1 MNTKEDYKPLLERVF
16 GDDIDIVRARIENRQ
31 ESAIDKALS
40 DAGID
45 PDALVERALKQIE
58 LPEHSGDLEAPAP
71 LRVYDL
77 TDEEFEQ
84 LDEEEIDFYLESHGV
99 EVLAMLERVESSV
112 RAPVSDLE
120 HEPTIDQL
128 DLVGVAAAKISPDD
142 ITPVAQVKT
151 FRPFRPAMAAGLA
164 GLVLVAGI
172 SYYMANN
179 RVFGPFGEPSEV
191 AATSPLIAD
200 DSGLASDA
208 LLVVAKNEL
217 NSDAVN
223 VESSVPSADTSLAM
237 TAASIDTEDMSSSM
251 DIQLAS
257 NAVEFAISENS
268 ETQLQALLAAEE
280 DKQSISQNLFS
291 GEGTVSNVA
300 AASLRVTD
308 GSMVDRLEKTREFT
322 FERGDTLS
330 HGMMEYGLPLELQ
343 SKLGSRL
350 QVVFRPGDKA
360 VFHFSG
366 DKFARLDLILEQGKK
381 ITINRNLIMHV
392 QEVGEPEILLVSG
405 EIKGSLNASFA
416 GAMNANAAWRIEQL
430 LKRENVP
437 FTSLPKGTTYEIL
450 IERMVIP
457 GSDVVRYGRVKYV
470 HINTHLGRQYTF
482 GSKAA
487 QALLYSTYDDMSLT

>member
-1 MNTKEDYKPLLERVF
+1 MNTNTKEDYKPLLERVF
-16 GDDIDIVRARIENRQ
+16 GDDMIDVVRERIENRQ
-31 ESAIDKALS
+31 ERVIDERLS
-40 DAGID
+40 DAGVD
-45 PDALVERALKQIE
+45 PDALVKRALKTIE
-58 LPEHSGDLEAPAP
+58 LPERADDLEVAAP

-84 LDEEEIDFYLESHGV
+84 LDEEEIDAYLEAHGV
-99 EVLAMLERVESSV
+99 DVLAMLERTEPWV
-112 RAPVSDLE
+112 RMPE
-120 HEPTIDQL
+120 PGPEPTVDQL
-128 DLVGVAAAKISPDD
+128 DLVGVAASQAVPDY
-142 ITPVAQVKT
+142 IKPVATIKT
-151 FRPFRPAMAAGLA
+151 FRPFRPAMAAGMA

-172 SYYMANN
+172 TYFMATD

-208 LLVVAKNEL
+208 LLVVAMNDLK
-217 NSDAVN
+217 SDAVN
-223 VESSVPSADTSLAM
+223 VESSVPSAETSLAM

-251 DIQLAS
+251 ERQLAS
-257 NAVEFAISENS
+257 NAVETAMLESAES
-268 ETQLQALLAAEE
+268 QLEVLLAEE
-280 DKQSISQNLFS
+280 EATQPISKNLFS
-291 GEGTVSNVA
+291 GEGN
-300 AASLRVTD
+300 ASSVTAVLTATD

-366 DKFARLDLILEQGKK
+366 DKFDRLDLILEQGKK

-416 GAMNANAAWRIEQL
+416 DAMNANAAWRIEQL

-482 GSKAA
+482 GTMAD
-487 QALLYSTYDDMSLT
+487 QAYFMRLPEGIMLS

>member
-1 MNTKEDYKPLLERVF
+1 MNTKEDYQPLLERVF

-31 ESAIDKALS
+31 ERAIDKALS
-40 DAGID
+40 DAGVD

-58 LPEHSGDLEAPAP
+58 LPEQSGDLESPAP

-84 LDEEEIDFYLESHGV
+84 LDETEIDFFLEAHGV
-99 EVLAMLERVESSV
+99 DVVAMLERTEPWV
-112 RAPVSDLE
+112 RMPE
-120 HEPTIDQL
+120 PGPEPEPTMDQL
-128 DLVGVAAAKISPDD
+128 DLIGTAAAKIGPDD
-142 ITPVAQVKT
+142 IVPVAQIKT
-151 FRPFRPAMAAGLA
+151 FRSFRPAMAAGLA

-172 SYYMANN
+172 SYFMATD
-179 RVFGPFGEPSEV
+179 RVFDPFGAPSEV
-191 AATSPLIAD
+191 AATSSLIAD
-200 DSGLASDA
+200 DAGSADDA
-208 LLVVAKNEL
+208 PLVVAMNDP
-217 NSDAVN
+217 NSSDVAN
-223 VESSVPSADTSLAM
+223 AM
-237 TAASIDTEDMSSSM
+237 TAVSVEAEATSSSL
-251 DIQLAS
+251 DLQLAS
-257 NAVEFAISENS
+257 NAVETGMLESAES
-268 ETQLQALLAAEE
+268 QLQVLLAQEE
-280 DKQSISQNLFS
+280 ATQSISQNLFS
-291 GEGTVSNVA
+291 GEGNASSIA
-300 AASLRVTD
+300 AVLTATD
-308 GSMVDRLEKTREFT
+308 GSMGDRLGKTREFI

-366 DKFARLDLILEQGKK
+366 DQFDRLDLILEQGKK

-416 GAMNANAAWRIEQL
+416 GAMNANTAWRIEQL

-482 GSKAA
+482 GTMAD
-487 QALLYSTYDDMSLT
+487 QAYFMRPFEGIMLS

>member
-84 LDEEEIDFYLESHGV
+84 LDEEEIDFYLEAHGV

-128 DLVGVAAAKISPDD
+128 DLVDVGAAEIGMDD

-151 FRPFRPAMAAGLA
+151 FRPFRPAMAAGVA

-223 VESSVPSADTSLAM
+223 VESSVPSAETSLAM

-268 ETQLQALLAAEE
+268 ETQLQALLVAEE

-291 GEGTVSNVA
+291 GEGNASSDVA
-300 AASLRVTD
+300 VLTATD
-308 GSMVDRLEKTREFT
+308 GSMVDRLGKTREFT

-487 QALLYSTYDDMSLT
+487 QAYFMRPLEGILLS

>member
-58 LPEHSGDLEAPAP
+58 LPELSGDLEAPAP

-84 LDEEEIDFYLESHGV
+84 LDEEEIDFYLEAHGV

-128 DLVGVAAAKISPDD
+128 DLVGVAAAEIGPDD

-208 LLVVAKNEL
+208 LLVVAKNGL

-223 VESSVPSADTSLAM
+223 VESSVPSVETSLAM

-251 DIQLAS
+251 ESQLAS
-257 NAVEFAISENS
+257 NSVETAMLESAES
-268 ETQLQALLAAEE
+268 QLEVLLAEE
-280 DKQSISQNLFS
+280 EVTQPISQNLFS
-291 GEGTVSNVA
+291 GEGNASSVA
-300 AASLRVTD
+300 AVLTATD

-482 GSKAA
+482 GTMAD
-487 QALLYSTYDDMSLT
+487 QAYFMRPLEGIMLS

>member
-84 LDEEEIDFYLESHGV
+84 LDEEEIDFYLEAHGV

-128 DLVGVAAAKISPDD
+128 DLVGVAAAEIGPDD

-151 FRPFRPAMAAGLA
+151 FRLFRPAMAAGLA

-223 VESSVPSADTSLAM
+223 VESSVPSAETSLAM
-237 TAASIDTEDMSSSM
+237 TAASIDIEEMSSSM
-251 DIQLAS
+251 ERQLAS
-257 NAVEFAISENS
+257 NSVETAMLASAES
-268 ETQLQALLAAEE
+268 QLEVLLAEE
-280 DKQSISQNLFS
+280 EVTQPISQNLFS

-366 DKFARLDLILEQGKK
+366 DKFDRLDLILEQGKK

-482 GSKAA
+482 GTMAD
-487 QALLYSTYDDMSLT
+487 QAYFMRPLEGIMLS

>member
-31 ESAIDKALS
+31 ERAIDKVLS

-45 PDALVERALKQIE
+45 SDALVERALKQIE
-58 LPEHSGDLEAPAP
+58 LPERSGDLEAPAP

-151 FRPFRPAMAAGLA
+151 FRPFRPAMAAGMA

-172 SYYMANN
+172 SYFMANN
-179 RVFGPFGEPSEV
+179 RVFDSFGEPSEV
-191 AATSPLIAD
+191 AATSSLIAD
-200 DSGLASDA
+200 DSGLERDA
-208 LLVVAKNEL
+208 PLVVAMNDPNRSEVA
-217 NSDAVN
+217 N
-223 VESSVPSADTSLAM
+223 AM
-237 TAASIDTEDMSSSM
+237 TAASVEIEAASSSLELK
-251 DIQLAS
+251 LAS
-257 NAVEFAISENS
+257 NAVERATA
-268 ETQLQALLAAEE
+268 ETAEVELLALLAAENT
-280 DKQSISQNLFS
+280 KQANTQAFS
-291 GEGTVSNVA
+291 SGNSNATLVA
-300 AASLRVTD
+300 AALSVTD
-308 GSMVDRLEKTREFT
+308 EVSVLDVSTNKREFT

-330 HGMMEYGLPLELQ
+330 HGMMEQGVPLDFQ
-343 SKLGSRL
+343 SRLARNL

-360 VFHFSG
+360 VFYFL
-366 DKFARLDLILEQGKK
+366 DDEFERLELILDQGKM
-381 ITINRNLIMHV
+381 ITINRNLNMET
-392 QEVGEPEILLVSG
+392 QEVGKPTILLVSG
-405 EIKGSLNASFA
+405 RIKGSLNASFVEA
-416 GAMNANAAWRIEQL
+416 LDANAAWRIEQV

-437 FTSLPKGTTYEIL
+437 FTTLPKGTTFEVEI
-450 IERMVIP
+450 EQMVIV
-457 GSDVVRYGRVKYV
+457 GSDVVRYGTVKYV
-470 HINTHLGRQYTF
+470 HINTGTRQYTV

-487 QALLYSTYDDMSLT
+487 QAYLTPFSAEFTFS

>member
-58 LPEHSGDLEAPAP
+58 LPERSGDLEAPAP

-128 DLVGVAAAKISPDD
+128 DLVGVAAAEIGPDD

-151 FRPFRPAMAAGLA
+151 FRPFRPAMAAGVA

-223 VESSVPSADTSLAM
+223 VESSVPSAETSLAM
-237 TAASIDTEDMSSSM
+237 TAASIDIEEMSSSM
-251 DIQLAS
+251 ERQLAS
-257 NAVEFAISENS
+257 NSVETAMLASAES
-268 ETQLQALLAAEE
+268 QLEVLLAEE
-280 DKQSISQNLFS
+280 EVTQPISQNLFS
-291 GEGTVSNVA
+291 GEGNASSVA
-300 AASLRVTD
+300 AVLTATD

-405 EIKGSLNASFA
+405 EIKGSLNAYFA
-416 GAMNANAAWRIEQL
+416 DAMNANAAWRIEQL

-482 GSKAA
+482 GTMAD
-487 QALLYSTYDDMSLT
+487 QAYFMRPLEGILLS

>member
-128 DLVGVAAAKISPDD
+128 DLVGAAAAKIGPDD

-151 FRPFRPAMAAGLA
+151 FRPFRPAMAAGVA

-191 AATSPLIAD
+191 AATSPLIDD
-200 DSGLASDA
+200 DSGLESDA

-223 VESSVPSADTSLAM
+223 VESSVPSAETSLAM

-251 DIQLAS
+251 ERQLAS
-257 NAVEFAISENS
+257 NSVETAMLASAES
-268 ETQLQALLAAEE
+268 QLEVLLAEE
-280 DKQSISQNLFS
+280 EVTQPISQNLFS
-291 GEGTVSNVA
+291 GEGNASSVA
-300 AASLRVTD
+300 AVLTATD

-416 GAMNANAAWRIEQL
+416 DAMNANAAWRIEQL

-482 GSKAA
+482 GTMAD
-487 QALLYSTYDDMSLT
+487 QAYFMRPLEGIMLS

>member
-128 DLVGVAAAKISPDD
+128 DLVGVAAAEIGPDD

-223 VESSVPSADTSLAM
+223 VESSVPSVETSLAM

-251 DIQLAS
+251 ERQLAS
-257 NAVEFAISENS
+257 NAVETAMLASAES
-268 ETQLQALLAAEE
+268 QLEVLLAEE
-280 DKQSISQNLFS
+280 EVTQPISQNLFS
-291 GEGTVSNVA
+291 GEGNTSSVA
-300 AASLRVTD
+300 AVLTATD
-308 GSMVDRLEKTREFT
+308 GSMVDRLGKTREFT

-482 GSKAA
+482 GTMAD
-487 QALLYSTYDDMSLT
+487 QAYFMRPLEGIMLS

>member
-128 DLVGVAAAKISPDD
+128 DLVGVAAAEIGPDD

-151 FRPFRPAMAAGLA
+151 FRPFRPAMAAGVA

-223 VESSVPSADTSLAM
+223 VESSVPSAETSLAM

-251 DIQLAS
+251 ERQLAS
-257 NAVEFAISENS
+257 NSA
-268 ETQLQALLAAEE
+268 ETAMLESAESQLEVLLAEE
-280 DKQSISQNLFS
+280 EATQPISKNLFS
-291 GEGTVSNVA
+291 GEGNAFSVA
-300 AASLRVTD
+300 AVLTATD

-416 GAMNANAAWRIEQL
+416 DAMNANAAWRIEQL

-487 QALLYSTYDDMSLT
+487 QAYFMRPLEGIMLS

>member
-58 LPEHSGDLEAPAP
+58 LPEYSGDLEAPAP

-128 DLVGVAAAKISPDD
+128 DLVGVAAAEIGPDD

-179 RVFGPFGEPSEV
+179 RVFGPFGESSEV

-223 VESSVPSADTSLAM
+223 VESSVPSAETSLAM
-237 TAASIDTEDMSSSM
+237 TAASIDIEEMSSSM
-251 DIQLAS
+251 ERQLAS
-257 NAVEFAISENS
+257 NSVETAMLASAES
-268 ETQLQALLAAEE
+268 QLEVLLAEE
-280 DKQSISQNLFS
+280 EATQPISQNLFS
-291 GEGTVSNVA
+291 GEGNTSSVA
-300 AASLRVTD
+300 AVLTATD
-308 GSMVDRLEKTREFT
+308 GSMVDRLGKTREFT

-366 DKFARLDLILEQGKK
+366 DRFDRLDLILEQGKK

-416 GAMNANAAWRIEQL
+416 DAMNANAAWRIEQL
-430 LKRENVP
+430 LKREKVP

-482 GSKAA
+482 GTMAD
-487 QALLYSTYDDMSLT
+487 QAYFMRLPEGITLS

>member
-84 LDEEEIDFYLESHGV
+84 LDEEEIDFYLEAHGV

-120 HEPTIDQL
+120 YEPTIDQL
-128 DLVGVAAAKISPDD
+128 DLVGVAAAEIGPDD
-142 ITPVAQVKT
+142 ITPVAQVKP
-151 FRPFRPAMAAGLA
+151 FRPFRPAMAAGVA

-223 VESSVPSADTSLAM
+223 VESSVPSAETSLAM

-251 DIQLAS
+251 ERQLAS
-257 NAVEFAISENS
+257 NSVETAMLASAES
-268 ETQLQALLAAEE
+268 QLEVLLAEE
-280 DKQSISQNLFS
+280 EVTQPISQNLFS
-291 GEGTVSNVA
+291 GEGNASSVA
-300 AASLRVTD
+300 AVLTATD

-487 QALLYSTYDDMSLT
+487 QAYLTPFSAEFTFS

>member
-128 DLVGVAAAKISPDD
+128 DLVGVAAAEIGPDD

-151 FRPFRPAMAAGLA
+151 FRSFRPAMAAGLA

-172 SYYMANN
+172 SYFMATD
-179 RVFGPFGEPSEV
+179 RVFDPFSQSSEG
-191 AATSPLIAD
+191 AATSSLIAD
-200 DSGLASDA
+200 DAGLASDA
-208 LLVVAKNEL
+208 PLVVAKNEL

-223 VESSVPSADTSLAM
+223 VESSVPSAETSLAM

-268 ETQLQALLAAEE
+268 ETQLQALLAVEE

-291 GEGTVSNVA
+291 GEGNASSVA
-300 AASLRVTD
+300 AVLTATD

-366 DKFARLDLILEQGKK
+366 DKFDRLDLILEQGKK

-416 GAMNANAAWRIEQL
+416 DAMNANAAWRIEQL

-487 QALLYSTYDDMSLT
+487 QAYFMRPPEGIMLS

>member
-16 GDDIDIVRARIENRQ
+16 GDDIDVVRARIENRQ

-120 HEPTIDQL
+120 YEPTIDQL
-128 DLVGVAAAKISPDD
+128 DLVGVAAAEIGPDD

-223 VESSVPSADTSLAM
+223 VESSVPSAETSLAM

-251 DIQLAS
+251 ERQLAS
-257 NAVEFAISENS
+257 NAVETAMLESAES
-268 ETQLQALLAAEE
+268 QLEVLLAEE
-280 DKQSISQNLFS
+280 EATQPISKNLFS
-291 GEGTVSNVA
+291 GEGNASSVA
-300 AASLRVTD
+300 AVLTATD

-416 GAMNANAAWRIEQL
+416 GAMNANAAWRIEQI

-482 GSKAA
+482 GTKAA
-487 QALLYSTYDDMSLT
+487 QAYFMRPLEGIMLS

>member
-84 LDEEEIDFYLESHGV
+84 LDEEEIDFYLEAHGV

-128 DLVGVAAAKISPDD
+128 DLVGVAAAEIGPDD

-151 FRPFRPAMAAGLA
+151 FRPFRPAMAAGVA

-223 VESSVPSADTSLAM
+223 VESSVPSAETSLAM
-237 TAASIDTEDMSSSM
+237 TAASIDIEEMSSSM
-251 DIQLAS
+251 ERQLAS
-257 NAVEFAISENS
+257 NSVETAMLSSAES
-268 ETQLQALLAAEE
+268 QLEVLLAEE
-280 DKQSISQNLFS
+280 EVTQPISQNLFS
-291 GEGTVSNVA
+291 GEGN
-300 AASLRVTD
+300 ASSVTAVLTATD

-482 GSKAA
+482 GTMAD
-487 QALLYSTYDDMSLT
+487 QAYFMRPPEGIMLS

>member
-84 LDEEEIDFYLESHGV
+84 LDEEEIDFYLEAHGI

-128 DLVGVAAAKISPDD
+128 DLVGGAAAEIGPDD

-200 DSGLASDA
+200 DSGLASEA
-208 LLVVAKNEL
+208 LLAVAKNEL

-223 VESSVPSADTSLAM
+223 VESSVPSAETSLAM

-280 DKQSISQNLFS
+280 DKQSISQKLPS
-291 GEGTVSNVA
+291 GEGTASNVA
-300 AASLRVTD
+300 AVSLRVTD

-366 DKFARLDLILEQGKK
+366 DKFDRLDLILEQGKK

-487 QALLYSTYDDMSLT
+487 QAYFMRPLEGIMLS

>member
-1 MNTKEDYKPLLERVF
+1 
-16 GDDIDIVRARIENRQ
+16 
-31 ESAIDKALS
+31 
-40 DAGID
+40 
-45 PDALVERALKQIE
+45 
-58 LPEHSGDLEAPAP
+58 
-71 LRVYDL
+71 
-77 TDEEFEQ
+77 
-84 LDEEEIDFYLESHGV
+84 
-99 EVLAMLERVESSV
+99 
-112 RAPVSDLE
+112 
-120 HEPTIDQL
+120 
-128 DLVGVAAAKISPDD
+128 
-142 ITPVAQVKT
+142 
-151 FRPFRPAMAAGLA
+151 MAAGLA

-179 RVFGPFGEPSEV
+179 RVFGPFGGPSEV

-223 VESSVPSADTSLAM
+223 VESSVPSVETSLAM

-251 DIQLAS
+251 ERQLAS
-257 NAVEFAISENS
+257 NSVETAMLESAES
-268 ETQLQALLAAEE
+268 QLEVLLAEE
-280 DKQSISQNLFS
+280 EATQPISKNLFS
-291 GEGTVSNVA
+291 GEGN
-300 AASLRVTD
+300 ASSVTAVLTATD

-366 DKFARLDLILEQGKK
+366 DKFDRLDLILEQGKK

-487 QALLYSTYDDMSLT
+487 QAYFMRPLEGIMLS

>member
-128 DLVGVAAAKISPDD
+128 DLVGVAAAEIGPDD

-223 VESSVPSADTSLAM
+223 VESSVPSAETSLAM
-237 TAASIDTEDMSSSM
+237 TAASIDIEEMSSSM
-251 DIQLAS
+251 ERQLAS
-257 NAVEFAISENS
+257 NSVETAMLASAES
-268 ETQLQALLAAEE
+268 QLEVLLAEE
-280 DKQSISQNLFS
+280 EVTQPISQNLFS
-291 GEGTVSNVA
+291 GEGNASSVA
-300 AASLRVTD
+300 AVLTATD

-366 DKFARLDLILEQGKK
+366 DKFDRLDLILEQGKK

-482 GSKAA
+482 GTMAD
-487 QALLYSTYDDMSLT
+487 QASFMRLPEGITLS

>member
-84 LDEEEIDFYLESHGV
+84 LDEEEIDFYLEAHGV

-128 DLVGVAAAKISPDD
+128 DLVGVAAAEIGPDD

-223 VESSVPSADTSLAM
+223 VESSVPSAETSLAM

-251 DIQLAS
+251 ERQLAS

-291 GEGTVSNVA
+291 GEGNVSSVVA
-300 AASLRVTD
+300 VLTATD
-308 GSMVDRLEKTREFT
+308 GSMVDRLGKTREFT

-366 DKFARLDLILEQGKK
+366 DKFDRLDLILEQGKK

-482 GSKAA
+482 GTMAD
-487 QALLYSTYDDMSLT
+487 QANLISFSAEFTLS

>member
-84 LDEEEIDFYLESHGV
+84 LDEEEIDFYLEAHGV

-128 DLVGVAAAKISPDD
+128 DLVGVAAAEIGPDD

-208 LLVVAKNEL
+208 LLAVAKNEL

-223 VESSVPSADTSLAM
+223 VESSVPSAETSLAM
-237 TAASIDTEDMSSSM
+237 TAASIDIEEMSSSM
-251 DIQLAS
+251 ERQLAS
-257 NAVEFAISENS
+257 NSVETAMLASAES
-268 ETQLQALLAAEE
+268 QLEVLLAEE
-280 DKQSISQNLFS
+280 EVTQPISQNLFS
-291 GEGTVSNVA
+291 GEGNASSVA
-300 AASLRVTD
+300 AVLTATD

-366 DKFARLDLILEQGKK
+366 DKFDRLDLILEQGKK

-416 GAMNANAAWRIEQL
+416 DAMNANAAWRIEQL

-487 QALLYSTYDDMSLT
+487 QAYFMRPLEGIMLS

>member
-1 MNTKEDYKPLLERVF
+1 
-16 GDDIDIVRARIENRQ
+16 
-31 ESAIDKALS
+31 
-40 DAGID
+40 
-45 PDALVERALKQIE
+45 
-58 LPEHSGDLEAPAP
+58 
-71 LRVYDL
+71 
-77 TDEEFEQ
+77 
-84 LDEEEIDFYLESHGV
+84 
-99 EVLAMLERVESSV
+99 
-112 RAPVSDLE
+112 
-120 HEPTIDQL
+120 
-128 DLVGVAAAKISPDD
+128 
-142 ITPVAQVKT
+142 
-151 FRPFRPAMAAGLA
+151 MAAGLA

-172 SYYMANN
+172 SYFMATD
-179 RVFGPFGEPSEV
+179 RVFGPFGESSEV

-223 VESSVPSADTSLAM
+223 VESSVPSAETSLAM
-237 TAASIDTEDMSSSM
+237 TAASIDIEEMSSSM
-251 DIQLAS
+251 ERQLAS
-257 NAVEFAISENS
+257 NSVETAMLASAES
-268 ETQLQALLAAEE
+268 QLEVLLAEE
-280 DKQSISQNLFS
+280 EVTQPISQNLFS
-291 GEGTVSNVA
+291 GEGNASSVA
-300 AASLRVTD
+300 AVLTATD
-308 GSMVDRLEKTREFT
+308 GFMVDRLEKTREFT

-487 QALLYSTYDDMSLT
+487 QAYFMRPLEGILLS

>member
-84 LDEEEIDFYLESHGV
+84 LDEEEIDFYLEAHGV

-128 DLVGVAAAKISPDD
+128 DLVGVAAAEIGPDD

-151 FRPFRPAMAAGLA
+151 FRPFRPAMAAGVA

-223 VESSVPSADTSLAM
+223 VESSVPSAETSLAM

-268 ETQLQALLAAEE
+268 ETQLQALLVAEE

-291 GEGTVSNVA
+291 GEG
-300 AASLRVTD
+300 
-308 GSMVDRLEKTREFT
+308 
-322 FERGDTLS
+322 
-330 HGMMEYGLPLELQ
+330 
-343 SKLGSRL
+343 
-350 QVVFRPGDKA
+350 
-360 VFHFSG
+360 
-366 DKFARLDLILEQGKK
+366 
-381 ITINRNLIMHV
+381 
-392 QEVGEPEILLVSG
+392 
-405 EIKGSLNASFA
+405 NAS
-416 GAMNANAAWRIEQL
+416 
-430 LKRENVP
+430 
-437 FTSLPKGTTYEIL
+437 S
-450 IERMVIP
+450 
-457 GSDVVRYGRVKYV
+457 
-470 HINTHLGRQYTF
+470 
-482 GSKAA
+482 
-487 QALLYSTYDDMSLT
+487 

>member
-128 DLVGVAAAKISPDD
+128 DLVSVAAAEIGPDD

-151 FRPFRPAMAAGLA
+151 FRPFRPAMAAGMA

-223 VESSVPSADTSLAM
+223 VESSVPSAETSLAM

-251 DIQLAS
+251 ERQLAS
-257 NAVEFAISENS
+257 NSVETAMLESAES
-268 ETQLQALLAAEE
+268 QLEVLLAEE
-280 DKQSISQNLFS
+280 EVTQPISQNLFS
-291 GEGTVSNVA
+291 GEGNASSVA
-300 AASLRVTD
+300 AVLTATD

-482 GSKAA
+482 GTMAD
-487 QALLYSTYDDMSLT
+487 QAYFMRPLEGILLS

>member
-128 DLVGVAAAKISPDD
+128 DLVGVAAAEIGPDD

-151 FRPFRPAMAAGLA
+151 FRPFRLAMAAGLA

-223 VESSVPSADTSLAM
+223 VESSVPSAETSLAM
-237 TAASIDTEDMSSSM
+237 TAASIDIEEMSSSM
-251 DIQLAS
+251 ERQLAS
-257 NAVEFAISENS
+257 NSVETAMLASAES
-268 ETQLQALLAAEE
+268 QLEVLLAEE
-280 DKQSISQNLFS
+280 EVTQPISQNLFS
-291 GEGTVSNVA
+291 GEGNASSVA
-300 AASLRVTD
+300 AVLTATD

-366 DKFARLDLILEQGKK
+366 DKFDRLDLILEQGKK

-487 QALLYSTYDDMSLT
+487 QAYFMRPLEGIMLS

>member
-128 DLVGVAAAKISPDD
+128 DLVGGAAAEIGPDD

-223 VESSVPSADTSLAM
+223 VESSVPSAETSLAM
-237 TAASIDTEDMSSSM
+237 TAASIDIEEMSSSM
-251 DIQLAS
+251 ERQLAS
-257 NAVEFAISENS
+257 NSVETAMLASAES
-268 ETQLQALLAAEE
+268 QLEVLLAEE
-280 DKQSISQNLFS
+280 EVTQPISQNLFS
-291 GEGTVSNVA
+291 GEGNASSVA
-300 AASLRVTD
+300 AVLTATD

-482 GSKAA
+482 GTMAD
-487 QALLYSTYDDMSLT
+487 QAYFMRLPEGIMLS